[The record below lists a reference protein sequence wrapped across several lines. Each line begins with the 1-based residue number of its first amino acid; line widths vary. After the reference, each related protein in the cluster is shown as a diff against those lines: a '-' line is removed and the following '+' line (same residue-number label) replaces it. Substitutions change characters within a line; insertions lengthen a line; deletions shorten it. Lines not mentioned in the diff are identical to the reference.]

1 MARLGLVV
9 LLALLSCTGFAQPE
23 YFGCHHFKNKARP
36 KALTE
41 AQRKALVVSNARSD
55 TFDIV
60 HYHVYLD
67 VTQDEQD
74 LLKAACTIDYS
85 PKFADQA
92 SIILDLFELEV
103 DSVTDASGQLAFNY
117 DDELLQIYFDS
128 PPAVE
133 DTTSMTVY
141 YHGEP
146 HADPYWGGVYF
157 ELGYIYNLGI
167 GLTTIPPNFGKVW
180 HPCFDQFAERASYSY
195 SVLSDGGK
203 RAVCQGEFMGE
214 EVMGMDSVLR
224 HYTLD
229 EQITTHVAAFAVNDY
244 VTNEFEHS
252 GEYGTYPVRLTR
264 TPSQATSMDAAF
276 GDIHETIDALE
287 YWFGPYPY
295 DAVGYV
301 MTTDGALEIV
311 TNIAYPT
318 SMLGNTLVSN
328 GRLSSHE
335 LGHHWWGDHVA
346 LTTHND
352 MWLKEGPAEYS
363 AHLYVEWTYGHEAFI
378 STVKS
383 NQLFVL
389 EEAPEQ
395 DQGYFPLSP
404 MPDPQIYGRHTYYKG
419 AAVLHNLRGYLG
431 DDLFRLAMTEVQ
443 LNHGE
448 ENFTPQSFRDWLED
462 ASGVELDDFFD
473 DWALQP
479 GWSTFVVDSVQ
490 TSAGA
495 GAWNNTVFV
504 QQKLRECPSYHSNV
518 PISCSVLDA
527 DWEWHQFPV
536 VVDGQYSTVEVE
548 TDFEPLLITLNQDT
562 KLTQCWMDHEVRSYT
577 DATLNTQLPY
587 VDFRVIKNE
596 LSDSALVRVEHVWA
610 GPDDWDLA
618 ENILHISGSHY
629 WNVSGVWP
637 EEYFLEGRVEY
648 DGHDEWELDFD
659 LTGTTEEDIMLVY
672 RPDAASMWTEY
683 NEYTVISGA
692 PTNGSGTIKID
703 VLLPGQY
710 AFANRDN
717 TVDVAEPPATEEV
730 GNTIVLFPNPA
741 VRDFVNVRGAYQY
754 RGDALIQV
762 HDVKGALVLQ
772 REVSIT
778 QTESLETLDIAPLS
792 PGLYHV
798 HVLGADGQLLDG
810 TAFEIF
816 R

>member
-1 MARLGLVV
+1 MDSKPQTSSHNIHVTIPSNPPQKPIPNPPAPFVSSPSLIPSPWRDLDCCT
-9 LLALLSCTGFAQPE
+9 AYSAFRTGFAQPE

-36 KALTE
+36 KALTDAE
-41 AQRKALVVSNARSD
+41 RKALVVSNARSD

-67 VTQDEQD
+67 VTQGEQD

-117 DDELLQIYFDS
+117 DDELLQIYFNS

-133 DTTSMTVY
+133 DTTMTVY

-146 HADPYWGGVYF
+146 HADPYWGGVY
-157 ELGYIYNLGI
+157 LNWGTSTPWGS
-167 GLTTIPPNFGKVW
+167 LTTIPPNFGKVW

-252 GEYGTYPVRLTR
+252 GEYGSYPVRLTR

-378 STVKS
+378 SAVKS

-395 DQGYFPLSP
+395 GRATSAFAHA
-404 MPDPQIYGRHTYYKG
+404 DPQIYGRHTYYKG

-431 DDLFRLAMTEVQ
+431 DAY
-443 LNHGE
+443 
-448 ENFTPQSFRDWLED
+448 
-462 ASGVELDDFFD
+462 
-473 DWALQP
+473 
-479 GWSTFVVDSVQ
+479 
-490 TSAGA
+490 SA
-495 GAWNNTVFV
+495 
-504 QQKLRECPSYHSNV
+504 
-518 PISCSVLDA
+518 
-527 DWEWHQFPV
+527 
-536 VVDGQYSTVEVE
+536 
-548 TDFEPLLITLNQDT
+548 
-562 KLTQCWMDHEVRSYT
+562 
-577 DATLNTQLPY
+577 
-587 VDFRVIKNE
+587 
-596 LSDSALVRVEHVWA
+596 
-610 GPDDWDLA
+610 
-618 ENILHISGSHY
+618 
-629 WNVSGVWP
+629 WP
-637 EEYFLEGRVEY
+637 
-648 DGHDEWELDFD
+648 
-659 LTGTTEEDIMLVY
+659 
-672 RPDAASMWTEY
+672 
-683 NEYTVISGA
+683 
-692 PTNGSGTIKID
+692 
-703 VLLPGQY
+703 
-710 AFANRDN
+710 
-717 TVDVAEPPATEEV
+717 
-730 GNTIVLFPNPA
+730 
-741 VRDFVNVRGAYQY
+741 
-754 RGDALIQV
+754 
-762 HDVKGALVLQ
+762 
-772 REVSIT
+772 
-778 QTESLETLDIAPLS
+778 
-792 PGLYHV
+792 
-798 HVLGADGQLLDG
+798 
-810 TAFEIF
+810 
-816 R
+816 